1 MPSGS
6 YVVVRPYRP
15 FLNYRRRVRHLNI
28 WVYPM
33 RVDAYH
39 TTGLCGNYNLN
50 SGDDRPSTSGLSCTA
65 DCEAHRHEPV
75 LTVCSE
81 KCRASN

>member
-6 YVVVRPYRP
+6 YVVVRPYTPRH
-15 FLNYRRRVRHLNI
+15 FYRRRVRHLNI

-33 RVDAYH
+33 TVDAYH

-50 SGDDRPSTSGLSCTA
+50 SGDDLPSTSGKYCTA

-75 LTVCSE
+75 LL
-81 KCRASN
+81 